1 MFSVKWN
8 VASMNLLSADISRS
22 LGSFCVLSYRYKIR
36 AEAIQAITEYIDML
50 QTTTRTG
57 SAELSITRCI

>member
-1 MFSVKWN
+1 
-8 VASMNLLSADISRS
+8 MNLLSADISRS

-50 QTTTRTG
+50 QTTTVQVR
-57 SAELSITRCI
+57 LSYLSPAAFER